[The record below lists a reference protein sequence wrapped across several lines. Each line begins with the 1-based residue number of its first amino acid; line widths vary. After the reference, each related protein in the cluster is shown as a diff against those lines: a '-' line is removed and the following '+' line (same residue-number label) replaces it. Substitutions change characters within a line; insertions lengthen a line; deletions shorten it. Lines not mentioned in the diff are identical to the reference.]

1 MSSATV
7 GDQLGS
13 TRSVGVRSLFSNP
26 SVLANFGPLFALIL
40 AGVYFTSQTDRFLS
54 GTNLSLVVQQ
64 SMVVGVLAIGQTLII
79 LTAGIDLS
87 CGAVMALGGIVMTR
101 EATEGG
107 VNPYL
112 AILLGLGACTAFGFL
127 NGVLITK
134 IRLPPFIV
142 TLGTLNIAFAL
153 THIYSRERTVT
164 GVPDEQLYF
173 GNTFRVS
180 NTTITYGMIM
190 MFALFLLVW
199 FILGQTTIGR
209 HIYAVGNNPEA
220 ARLTGINTQR
230 LLVIVYTVAGLL
242 YGVAAM
248 LFVARTGVG
257 DPNAGQTD
265 NLSTITAVVLG
276 GTSLFGGRG
285 TILGTLVGVLIV
297 GVIRNGLQLIG
308 VGAVYQILVTGV
320 LVIVAVAVDQIS
332 RRKQA

>member
-1 MSSATV
+1 MDNVSS
-7 GDQLGS
+7 GDRPRT
-13 TRSVGVRSLFSNP
+13 TRGAGVRSIFFNP
-26 SVLANFGPLFALIL
+26 STLSNFGPLFALLL
-40 AGVYFTSQTDRFLS
+40 AGGFFTSQTDRFLTGS
-54 GTNLSLVVQQ
+54 NLSLVVQQ
-64 SMVVGVLAIGQTLII
+64 SMVVGVLAIGQTLVI

-101 EATEGG
+101 EAAVRG

-112 AILLGLGACTAFGFL
+112 AILFGLGTCTLFGFL
-127 NGVLITK
+127 NGALITK

-153 THIYSRERTVT
+153 THIYSQERTVT
-164 GVPDEQLYF
+164 NVPEQQLYF
-173 GNTFRVS
+173 GNTFHIQS
-180 NTTITYGMIM
+180 TTITYGMIV
-190 MFALFLLVW
+190 MFALFLVGW
-199 FILGQTTIGR
+199 FVLGQSTIGR

-230 LLVIVYTVAGLL
+230 LLLIVYTLAGLL
-242 YGVAAM
+242 YGIAAM

-265 NLSTITAVVLG
+265 NLSSITAVVLG

-285 TILGTLVGVLIV
+285 TIMGTLVGVLII

-308 VGAVYQILVTGV
+308 VGAVYQVLVTGI
-320 LVIVAVAVDQIS
+320 LVIVAVAVDQLS
-332 RRKQA
+332 RGK